1 MKRVGTLLGYGFLL
15 QLVAELYLKI
25 RPIEAALTVEFG
37 YEELAFLLL
46 HFVLDECGRGEDKT
60 QLLHSLQ
67 LLLQRLK
74 GIYGEAAAI
83 DTREPSDNFC
93 FKSSTTRSDMLFIT
107 LGSCIGI
114 IIVVLFFSEC
124 KITRKD

>member
-1 MKRVGTLLGYGFLL
+1 MASIVSPWIGKDKYHIDHG
-15 QLVAELYLKI
+15 
-25 RPIEAALTVEFG
+25 IEAALTVEFG

-74 GIYGEAAAI
+74 GIYGEGGCRYRHTRAI
-83 DTREPSDNFC
+83 GQL
-93 FKSSTTRSDMLFIT
+93 LFQ
-107 LGSCIGI
+107 
-114 IIVVLFFSEC
+114 VVYHTF
-124 KITRKD
+124 